1 MWCQDARFIEQG
13 VELLAVSLRLFVH
26 GGGGSGAG
34 GQRSVDNL
42 LRLLLHLLAVGI
54 HHDFLLLP
62 QKQLLP
68 SCSSVQNFLTE
79 KKVSL
84 SPKFWSKRGK

>member
-1 MWCQDARFIEQG
+1 MWCQDTRFIEQG
-13 VELLAVSLRLFVH
+13 VELLAVSLRLLVH

-34 GQRSVDNL
+34 GQRSVDNML
-42 LRLLLHLLAVGI
+42 CFLLHLLAVGI
-54 HHDFLLLP
+54 CHDFLLLL

-79 KKVSL
+79 KK
-84 SPKFWSKRGK
+84 